1 MSALLHPI
9 PELDSGGLRRF
20 ALSTAAIVAVLFG
33 LLLPWLFDFRIPL
46 WPWPLAAVL
55 AIWGLIAPRSL
66 RPVYRHWM
74 QLGLLISRVTTPIV
88 LGLVFILLFLP
99 VGLMMRLAG
108 HDPMKR
114 RFEPN
119 SPSYREP
126 SRPATPESMKN
137 PF

>member
-1 MSALLHPI
+1 MSTPSHSI
-9 PELDSGGLRRF
+9 PALDSAGLRRF

-33 LLLPWLFDFRIPL
+33 LFLPWLFDFQIPI
-46 WPWPLAAVL
+46 WPWLLAVVL

-66 RPVYRHWM
+66 RPVYLNWM
-74 QLGLLISRVTTPIV
+74 RLGLLISRVTTPMI
-88 LGLVFILLFLP
+88 LGLVFFLLFSP

-114 RFEPN
+114 RFYP
-119 SPSYREP
+119 SLPSYREA
-126 SRPATPESMKN
+126 SRPIAPDSMKN